1 MRCQSL
7 CSLMAAGMFAGLAGG
22 ACGNDQ
28 ISYPVIPIEEFTA
41 TLTGA
46 NEVPPVATA
55 ATGTVLFAVMYDT
68 ILSYRID
75 VTGLDSVT
83 VIRVYSGAAGAAA
96 GDTLAVLFTGV
107 ACKNAAGAAINAT
120 SPSCR
125 LGYTGTI
132 NPAQFKA
139 SQLTRIPLSYGATP
153 VDRFN
158 AFLALL
164 RNGTAH
170 VNIHTKANPSG
181 NIRGQ
186 IQPM

>member
-1 MRCQSL
+1 MRNKTL
-7 CSLMAAGMFAGLAGG
+7 CSLMAAGLFAGVG

-28 ISYPVIPIEEFTA
+28 ISYPVLPVEEFTA

-46 NEVPPVATA
+46 DEVPPVTTT
-55 ATGTVLFAVMYDT
+55 ATGTVLFAVMFDT
-68 ILSYRID
+68 VLSYRID
-75 VTGLDSVT
+75 VAGVDSTT

-107 ACKNAAGAAINAT
+107 ACRNASNVAINAT

-132 NPAQFKA
+132 NPNQFKA
-139 SQLTRIPLSYGATP
+139 SQLTRIPLSYGAT
-153 VDRFN
+153 VRQRFD
-158 AFLALL
+158 ALLALM

-170 VNIHTKANPSG
+170 VNIHNKASPNG
-181 NIRGQ
+181 YIRGQ

>member
-1 MRCQSL
+1 
-7 CSLMAAGMFAGLAGG
+7 MAAGMFAGLAGG

-41 TLTGA
+41 TLAGA
-46 NEVPPVATA
+46 NEVPPVATT
-55 ATGTVLFAVMYDT
+55 ATGTVAFAVLYDT

-75 VTGLDSVT
+75 VAGLDSVT

-96 GDTLAVLFTGV
+96 GDTLAVLFTGPT
-107 ACKNAAGAAINAT
+107 CSAATQT

-139 SQLTRIPLSYGATP
+139 SQLTRIPVSYGATP

-158 AFLALL
+158 AFLALM

-170 VNIHTKANPSG
+170 VNIHTKASPSG